1 MAGNWISSDC
11 LLEMRHSGPA
21 QWCSL
26 SMSICGLC
34 FLDTS
39 VDSFE
44 MVERK
49 KHHKPKLPL
58 SRSLM
63 SPLVLIEDL
72 FLVCYLSEVTRFTY
86 FRQQS
91 PHLNHLAF
99 IQSFV
104 YLSQSL
110 NMKSC
115 LLICCWPLFKWGKGN
130 QIWTSQASSYFPF
143 PDDSN
148 KQIWAKSQMQK
159 KFFKWNTLS
168 FLLSDMAINQ

>member
-1 MAGNWISSDC
+1 MAGNWISSRGRC
-11 LLEMRHSGPA
+11 FLEMRHSGPA

-26 SMSICGLC
+26 SMSICGLW

-86 FRQQS
+86 FKQQS

-130 QIWTSQASSYFPF
+130 FRFEHLKPCRI
-143 PDDSN
+143 
-148 KQIWAKSQMQK
+148 
-159 KFFKWNTLS
+159 
-168 FLLSDMAINQ
+168 FLLQMTAINRSGQNLRCKRNFLNETHCHFFWMIWQ

>member
-49 KHHKPKLPL
+49 KHHKPKLPI

-72 FLVCYLSEVTRFTY
+72 FLVLYLSEVTRFTY

-130 QIWTSQASSYFPF
+130 FRFEHLKPRHIFLF
-143 PDDSN
+143 
-148 KQIWAKSQMQK
+148 QM
-159 KFFKWNTLS
+159 T
-168 FLLSDMAINQ
+168 AINRSGQNLRCKRNFLNETHCHFF